1 MIRNY
6 IKTALRGFWRH
17 KLFTLINVFGLS
29 IGVSA
34 ALIIYL
40 IVHFD
45 LNFDKFHTD
54 GDRIYRVVT
63 NFTFTGQPVYNS
75 GVCGPLPGAVKSGV
89 TGVELVVP
97 CFRMLL
103 PDVNIPQ
110 EKTRP
115 TRFKEQSNILITTGN
130 YFNLIKY
137 TWVAGSANTALNNPY
152 QVVLTTNQANLYFP
166 GLSFD
171 KIMGKTVI
179 YDSIR
184 TTVTGIVEPLK
195 DNSGFTYHDFISYST
210 ALTDDGLKPKLR
222 LNNWGGTSAQSQLFI
237 KLFSNTKPA
246 VVERQLNNTLKKN
259 LEYDKDKTQELA
271 LQKLDDIHLSAQY
284 GGIAAYDAVASKA
297 TLYSL
302 LVIAAFLLLL
312 GCINFINL
320 TTAQAT
326 QRAKEI
332 GIRKTMGSSRAQLI
346 TQFLSETLFITIIA
360 VTISVLFAP
369 CMLKIFSGFIDAR
382 ITFDLI
388 HQPGVILFLLMLAVV
403 VSLLS
408 GIYPAVIL
416 SGYKPVSVLKNQA
429 QTTNTTR
436 NVWMRKSLTVTQF
449 VIAQFFIMATLLVGK
464 QIYYATHKDLGFRK
478 DGILVINSPWKT
490 HTAGKNQVLLNKLRA
505 MPPVELVALGHDEPS
520 SENTSSTEAT
530 YIDGKK
536 EIKMELSEK
545 FGDENYINL
554 YQIKLL
560 AGRNIQKTD
569 SGRAFL
575 VNLTYTKI
583 LGFKK
588 PDDAI
593 GKVIDN
599 FDGDKQMQIIG
610 VVSDFHQESLHAP
623 IVPLTILY
631 PEEGFNT
638 TFHIAL
644 RPQTAGGKEW
654 SAALTGFKQ
663 SWKQVYPGDDF
674 EYQFIN
680 DTVAKFYQKE
690 QHTSTLL
697 NWATGLSVLIS
708 CLGLLGLT
716 IYITNQRT
724 KEIGV
729 RKVLGASVTQIMRLL
744 STELILLIILAFV
757 MTTPVAW
764 WALHKWI
771 QSFADRT
778 AISWWIF
785 ALSGGVML
793 IAALIT
799 SSVQTM
805 NAALANPVKSLKNE

>member
-1 MIRNY
+1 
-6 IKTALRGFWRH
+6 
-17 KLFTLINVFGLS
+17 
-29 IGVSA
+29 
-34 ALIIYL
+34 
-40 IVHFD
+40 
-45 LNFDKFHTD
+45 
-54 GDRIYRVVT
+54 
-63 NFTFTGQPVYNS
+63 
-75 GVCGPLPGAVKSGV
+75 
-89 TGVELVVP
+89 
-97 CFRMLL
+97 
-103 PDVNIPQ
+103 
-110 EKTRP
+110 
-115 TRFKEQSNILITTGN
+115 
-130 YFNLIKY
+130 
-137 TWVAGSANTALNNPY
+137 
-152 QVVLTTNQANLYFP
+152 
-166 GLSFD
+166 
-171 KIMGKTVI
+171 MGKTVV
-179 YDSIR
+179 YDTVK
-184 TTVTGIVEPLK
+184 TTVTGIIKPLK
-195 DNSGFTYHDFISYST
+195 ENSGFTYHDFISYST
-210 ALTDDGLKPKLR
+210 ALTNAGLKSRLR
-222 LNNWGGTSAQSQLFI
+222 LNNWGGTSAQYQLFI
-237 KLFSNTKPA
+237 KLFPDSKPT
-246 VVERQLNNTLKKN
+246 VVKRQLNNILKKN
-259 LEYDKDKTQELA
+259 LEYNKDKTQEFA
-271 LQKLDDIHLSAQY
+271 LQKLADIHLSAQY
-284 GGIAAYDAVASKA
+284 GGIAAYDAVASKT

-302 LVIAAFLLLL
+302 LIIAVFLLLL

-332 GIRKTMGSSRAQLI
+332 GIRKTMGSSRAQLV
-346 TQFLSETLFITIIA
+346 TQFLSETFFVTIIA
-360 VTISVLFAP
+360 VVISVLLAP
-369 CMLKIFSGFIDAR
+369 FLLKLFGGFIDTR
-382 ITFDLI
+382 IKFDLI
-388 HQPGVILFLLMLAVV
+388 HQPGIILFLLMLAVA

-429 QTTNTTR
+429 QTTNKTR
-436 NVWMRKSLTVTQF
+436 NAWMRKSLTVTQF

-464 QIYYATHKDLGFRK
+464 QIYYATHKDLGFRQ
-478 DGILVINSPWKT
+478 DGIMVINSPWKT
-490 HTAGKNQVLLNKLRA
+490 HRAGKNQVFLNKLRS
-505 MPPVELVALGHDEPS
+505 MPQVELVALGHDEPS
-520 SENTSSTEAT
+520 SENTTSTEAT

-536 EIKMELSEK
+536 EIKMELSQK
-545 FGDENYINL
+545 FGDENYIKL

-575 VNLTYTKI
+575 INLTYTKI

-588 PDDAI
+588 PGDAI

-599 FDGDKQMQIIG
+599 FNGDKQMQIIG

-623 IVPLTILY
+623 IVPLAILY

-638 TFHIAL
+638 TFHVAL
-644 RPQTAGGKEW
+644 RPQTADGKQW
-654 SAALTGFKQ
+654 SAVLNGMNQ
-663 SWKQVYPGDDF
+663 SWKQIYTGDDF

-690 QHTSTLL
+690 QHSSTLL

-744 STELILLIILAFV
+744 STELVTLLILAFV
-757 MTTPVAW
+757 ITIPVAW

-785 ALSGGVML
+785 ALGGGVML
-793 IAALIT
+793 IMALIT
-799 SSVQTM
+799 SSIQTA